1 MIDWPGKIEEVNI
14 QLGTRREMVNDI
26 GEAGSRH
33 CSPCEAGAPPLPAP
47 EVERRLAALSGWE
60 SDQGAIAKRFEFK
73 NYYQTM
79 AFVNAVAW
87 IAHSEGH
94 HPDLEVSYRSCLVR
108 YLTHAIGG
116 LSENDFICAARVD
129 ALFS

>member
-1 MIDWPGKIEEVNI
+1 MEDKHSHLAV
-14 QLGTRREMVNDI
+14 
-26 GEAGSRH
+26 RH
-33 CSPCEAGAPPLPAP
+33 CKACEALGQSLSSQDI
-47 EVERRLAALSGWE
+47 EGNLAGLSGWE
-60 SDQGAIAKRFEFK
+60 LAQGSIAKRFEFK
-73 NYYQTM
+73 NHYQTM

-108 YLTHAIGG
+108 YTTHVVGG

-129 ALFS
+129 ALFT